1 MMSFVKSSIFFLAI
15 SPFSLGCPT
24 KLMDGKDKQ
33 QNKREIVELL
43 RKLADMLE
51 EQDNRLPW
59 DQPTVDTPDDIA
71 NPRWQNPNVYPTGPP
86 RIQNGHAT
94 YFGIDIDNAVD
105 SVTPVSDCPLWDD
118 GTCGLKAAAGEEN
131 QFSLVRTTL
140 MSPSFGTQNN
150 ILTNFKPGDFNVKTF
165 GRIKFLLPMIEVEG
179 FKELKIQCSW
189 RKWFKIPRG
198 NGYQGGGLNPE
209 EKL

>member
-1 MMSFVKSSIFFLAI
+1 MMSFVKSSIFLLAI
-15 SPFSLGCPT
+15 SPFSLGCPA
-24 KLMDGKDKQ
+24 KLMDGKDKE
-33 QNKREIVELL
+33 QNRREVVELL

-71 NPRWQNPNVYPTGPP
+71 NPRWQNPNGYPTGPP

-131 QFSLVRTTL
+131 QFSMVRTTL
-140 MSPSFGTQNN
+140 MSTRTPVLLHN
-150 ILTNFKPGDFNVKTF
+150 ITVPLSKTGRSILLAITPLTITLGSKVRGVLKNSGNSQGD
-165 GRIKFLLPMIEVEG
+165 GH
-179 FKELKIQCSW
+179 
-189 RKWFKIPRG
+189 
-198 NGYQGGGLNPE
+198 
-209 EKL
+209 